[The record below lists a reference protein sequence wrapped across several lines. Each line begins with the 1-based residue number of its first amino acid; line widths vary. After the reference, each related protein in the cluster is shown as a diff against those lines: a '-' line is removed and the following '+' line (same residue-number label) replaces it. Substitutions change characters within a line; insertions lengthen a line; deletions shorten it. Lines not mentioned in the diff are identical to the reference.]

1 MNRDPLKGAAQWL
14 LTTDAIRVRAR
25 QFLSLA
31 DQDKLTHLRLDRERL
46 PLAVDEVI
54 AVTREAYPDLDIPY
68 HSRWRHFAV
77 GGRDRWGRLA
87 TALDANA
94 RERARIAFDLAVTS
108 VLLDA
113 GSGPGWRYVEPA
125 TGATFERSE
134 GLAVASFDLFVAGAF
149 SGEPTLPLR
158 ADATGLARFD
168 AGRLAQGFQSR
179 PDNLLIGLE
188 GRADLMRRLGAT
200 LAATPALF
208 GGDARIGNMVDRVLD
223 WAKDGQLP
231 ATAILD
237 ALLSGLGPI
246 WPGRLTL
253 ADTPL
258 GDTWQHPAAR
268 SADAADGLV
277 PFHKLSQ
284 WLAYSL
290 VEPLQELGLVVTD
303 LDRLTGLPE
312 YRNGGLFL
320 DLGVLAWRDP
330 DISRRRLTPGDEP
343 IVEWR
348 ALTVGL
354 LDEVAGQMRARLRL
368 DAEQLPLAKV
378 MQGGTWSAG
387 RRVAA
392 RLRSGGGPPVAL
404 DSDGTVF

>member
-1 MNRDPLKGAAQWL
+1 MKDNPRSDAARWL
-14 LTTDAIRVRAR
+14 LTTDAVRFRAR
-25 QFLSLA
+25 QFLALA
-31 DQDKLTHLRLDRERL
+31 DHDKLPHLALRREHL
-46 PLAVDEVI
+46 PTVVDEVL
-54 AVTREAYPDLDIPY
+54 ATTRAAYPDLVIPY
-68 HSRWRHFAV
+68 HSRWRHFAA
-77 GGRDRWGRLA
+77 GGRDRWALLA
-87 TALDANA
+87 ASLDVDAH
-94 RERARIAFDLAVTS
+94 ERARIAVDLAVTS

-113 GSGPGWRYVEPA
+113 GAGLGWHYVEPA

-134 GLAVASFDLFVAGAF
+134 GLAVASFDLFVSGAF
-149 SGEPTLPLR
+149 SGDPKRPLQ
-158 ADATGLARFD
+158 ADATGLMALD
-168 AGRLAQGFQSR
+168 ADRLARGFQAR
-179 PDNLLIGLE
+179 ADNLLVGLE
-188 GRADLMRRLGAT
+188 GRADLLRRLGRT

-208 GGDARIGNMVDRVLD
+208 GREARIGNLVDRMIG
-223 WAKDGQLP
+223 WAKDGRLP

-237 ALLSGLGPI
+237 ALLAGLGPI

-253 ADTPL
+253 ADLPL
-258 GDTWQHPAAR
+258 GDTWQHPSAR
-268 SADAADGLV
+268 SSDAADGLV

-290 VEPLQELGLVVTD
+290 VEPLEDAGLAITD

-330 DISRRRLTPGDEP
+330 DIVRRRLTPGDEP

-348 ALTVGL
+348 ALTVAL
-354 LDEVAGQMRARLRL
+354 LDVVADEMRARLGL
-368 DAEQLPLAKV
+368 DAERLPLAKV
-378 MQGGTWSAG
+378 LQGGTWSAG

-392 RLRSGGGPPVAL
+392 RLRAGGGPPVVL